1 MGSKVQDY
9 EASWEPDIAKRILSE
24 AAAADQDSG
33 RPYMVALVGIP
44 GSGKSIS
51 TFLLANT
58 LEEAGISVMICP
70 HDGYHYPLEQLK
82 QFPNPDDMIYRRG
95 APDTFDPQA
104 LHRDLERIRHGNDD
118 SMIIMVP
125 GFDHAK
131 GDPEPDSHVFD
142 RSKHNVVICEGLVS
156 TPQAQKVNYIV
167 NLVVSSKYV
176 FLTIVSA
183 FLRYL
188 STSFMTR
195 MVGMRLRAYLI

>member
-1 MGSKVQDY
+1 M
-9 EASWEPDIAKRILSE
+9 
-24 AAAADQDSG
+24 
-33 RPYMVALVGIP
+33 
-44 GSGKSIS
+44 
-51 TFLLANT
+51 
-58 LEEAGISVMICP
+58 SVMICP

-142 RSKHNVVICEGLVS
+142 RSKHSVVICEGLVS
-156 TPQAQKVNYIV
+156 TPQAQKVNYII